1 LAQGKEYHAG
11 RVPKL
16 ETGKAR
22 QPRGGGGGSEGN
34 TYQAFASG
42 CLAVILDVQLAYEKV
57 VKKTLDK
64 AEAAEKDA
72 AKK

>member
-1 LAQGKEYHAG
+1 
-11 RVPKL
+11 
-16 ETGKAR
+16 
-22 QPRGGGGGSEGN
+22 
-34 TYQAFASG
+34 
-42 CLAVILDVQLAYEKV
+42 VILDVQLAYEKV